1 MSKSVRRPSQKISK
15 VSKLAKMVCC
25 WFVERSDA
33 QRVVMQLSGGKKV
46 AAQSLL
52 AILPMSHRS
61 VRDICHG
68 PVAPL
73 SEQEQSPRGSMSV
86 KSRKATKMRARGV
99 DDRDENF
106 PCRSRLR
113 HRLGML
119 QKAVER
125 RAITAVS
132 HRIILF
138 CPSTSAEGAAVRP
151 IGRQKS

>member
-1 MSKSVRRPSQKISK
+1 MSKSVRRPSQKVSK
-15 VSKLAKMVCC
+15 VWKLAKMVCC
-25 WFVERSDA
+25 WFVERSVA
-33 QRVVMQLSGGKKV
+33 ERVVMQLSGGQKV
-46 AAQSLL
+46 AAQSFL

-61 VRDICHG
+61 QRDICHR

-73 SEQEQSPRGSMSV
+73 FEQQQSPRGSMSV
-86 KSRKATKMRARGV
+86 KSRKATKIRARGV

-132 HRIILF
+132 PQISLF
-138 CPSTSAEGAAVRP
+138 CPSASAEGAAVRP
-151 IGRQKS
+151 IGSQKS